1 MPRPGCSGTQGWG
14 NLKMTTDIL
23 NARDEF
29 DRTSL
34 HMAAKDDDNPDGK
47 AKTAGGQIARGLAQN
62 NEALHGTEAMQLLN
76 EARSC

>member
-1 MPRPGCSGTQGWG
+1 
-14 NLKMTTDIL
+14 MTTDIL

-47 AKTAGGQIARGLAQN
+47 AKTAGGQIAWDLEQN
-62 NEALHGTEAMQLLN
+62 IEVLHGTEAMQLLN
-76 EARSC
+76 EARSD